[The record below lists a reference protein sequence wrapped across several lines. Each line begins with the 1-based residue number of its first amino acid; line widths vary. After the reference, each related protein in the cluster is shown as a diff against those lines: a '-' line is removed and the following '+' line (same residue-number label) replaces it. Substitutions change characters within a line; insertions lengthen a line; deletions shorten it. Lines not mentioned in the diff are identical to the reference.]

1 MRLSVHHYKRL
12 ENLARR
18 WLAVLHASPLY
29 VPAVGVM
36 ALGATLSMSVP
47 VTSFLIIAVLLDN
60 RRWYWSWL
68 AASLGSA
75 IGGVMLVLGFYHLA
89 WAQVYALF
97 PDFATSPSW
106 QRVTQWVSDYGV
118 VALAWIAALPL
129 PQTPALIL
137 CGISK
142 MSLPGVFCAMLIG
155 KLAKYGVVAWLAAYF
170 PKKFATF
177 GKTPAG

>member
-1 MRLSVHHYKRL
+1 LVIHYKRF
-12 ENLARR
+12 EKLARY

-60 RRWYWSWL
+60 RRWCWSWL
-68 AASLGSA
+68 AASFGSA
-75 IGGVMLVLGFYHLA
+75 VGGVLLVMGFYNLA

-97 PDFATSPSW
+97 PDFANSPSW
-106 QRVTQWVSDYGV
+106 QYVMQWVSDYGV

-129 PQTPALIL
+129 PQTPALVL

-142 MSLPGVFCAMLIG
+142 LSLTGVFFAMLLG
-155 KLAKYGVVAWLAAYF
+155 KLVKYGVVAWLAAYF
-170 PKKFATF
+170 PKKFAEF
-177 GKTPAG
+177 GKTPEG